1 MIANT
6 MYGMNNKKSEEK
18 LDLGCLCSCMAATT
32 TTTTTSTGSAAM
44 DKLIELGHPFHKFL
58 AVIT

>member
-18 LDLGCLCSCMAATT
+18 LDVGCLCSCMAAT

-58 AVIT
+58 ALIT